1 MNESNAAT
9 PPRAQGESSLRVW
22 LYVIGFLGLA
32 IAVASI
38 ADMFSPRPY
47 DGIIPMPYSRKG
59 IDVRGTMAGGPA
71 EKARI
76 PAGDCVLGI
85 GNRLVNSIS
94 DASAEL
100 RKHKVGE
107 TVPYLLPPR
116 APVRRVSG
124 SRRRARRSGPFP

>member
-1 MNESNAAT
+1 MNDSNAAT

-22 LYVIGFLGLA
+22 FYVIGFLGLA
-32 IAVASI
+32 IAIASI

-59 IDVRGTMAGGPA
+59 IDVRATMPGGPA

-85 GNRLVNSIS
+85 GNRLDHDFGA
-94 DASAEL
+94 DACGIAHGDCDQ
-100 RKHKVGE
+100 RTVGH
-107 TVPYLLPPR
+107 TGTFR
-116 APVRRVSG
+116 
-124 SRRRARRSGPFP
+124 